1 MNKTLL
7 VTSVTVL
14 LTSGML
20 LLARQ
25 YRHGSQTTPV
35 ERQRLLRDNLFAMSK
50 GATRPH

>member
-25 YRHGSQTTPV
+25 YRHASQTASV

-50 GATRPH
+50 GATRHH